1 MGISF
6 DPITIR
12 SPRLS
17 GFQAN
22 EGGIILK
29 WIQHRCRHHCRSQQG
44 QQHRDDLLRHW
55 HSPGWKK
62 TWWLDDIHGLNYICM
77 IHWISLSWISINN
90 SKSIDI
96 PWLIMLMV
104 DHWTKDQGVT
114 STLVIVDHHIATTS
128 TNVGYQNWSARH
140 WKKTSP

>member
-1 MGISF
+1 
-6 DPITIR
+6 
-12 SPRLS
+12 
-17 GFQAN
+17 
-22 EGGIILK
+22 
-29 WIQHRCRHHCRSQQG
+29 
-44 QQHRDDLLRHW
+44 
-55 HSPGWKK
+55 
-62 TWWLDDIHGLNYICM
+62 LDDIHGLNYICM

-140 WKKTSP
+140 WKKRHLKLSIGPWPKYAKIPQQYGMTKTLTVKKAGS